1 MSRGPKLT
9 DGLTKERLRED
20 VHARRYGKENWR
32 DLSLWLRGI
41 ESFFDLEMHPSVEA
55 GGAGRSDLTNET
67 RILHQALQKALHL
80 AASCGQQLVRMG
92 RERDAP
98 LAESLSDLI
107 VLCEHA
113 LGDRPVG
120 VRHWQSLA
128 NLFMQHVFSSSAARD
143 LFLIARQ
150 AEEDDLHPK
159 LRVAIE
165 LCPEARLRDDLRHIF
180 VALTRMSWWLQRIE
194 AELQRDLPLKVTLPI
209 FVLIH
214 REARELI
221 SFIEGRALRTEGLG
235 EQIFNTL
242 DASAYALSMELKK
255 VFAHELVGVI
265 ESREAPFIYARIEDA
280 TGLLTDCF
288 QQTIVTIAQLFD
300 GSINGAS
307 LFPSFHTRLEQSLK
321 LRQDLWNLLQ
331 SVRSVERERHQ
342 LSINSLIERLE
353 EFRRGSMRYLMYKDW
368 ESLERF
374 IEEVS
379 TAHGL
384 SELVPVLHRFS
395 VYLEALFG
403 QVNMRLVLADHP
415 FEFASSEA
423 PLANA
428 RSGKDESR

>member
-1 MSRGPKLT
+1 M
-9 DGLTKERLRED
+9 
-20 VHARRYGKENWR
+20 
-32 DLSLWLRGI
+32 
-41 ESFFDLEMHPSVEA
+41 
-55 GGAGRSDLTNET
+55 
-67 RILHQALQKALHL
+67 
-80 AASCGQQLVRMG
+80 
-92 RERDAP
+92 
-98 LAESLSDLI
+98 
-107 VLCEHA
+107 
-113 LGDRPVG
+113 
-120 VRHWQSLA
+120 
-128 NLFMQHVFSSSAARD
+128 
-143 LFLIARQ
+143 
-150 AEEDDLHPK
+150 
-159 LRVAIE
+159 
-165 LCPEARLRDDLRHIF
+165 
-180 VALTRMSWWLQRIE
+180 
-194 AELQRDLPLKVTLPI
+194 
-209 FVLIH
+209 
-214 REARELI
+214 
-221 SFIEGRALRTEGLG
+221 RTEGLG